1 MTTFADMVAHV
12 RQNLIGYSKD
22 QATITYLAQPMDA
35 NDTTFSVDTETSTA
49 ITRGIVEIEDEL
61 ILVKKF
67 DRSSGVVTVMAN
79 ESGRGVEGTTAASHA
94 VDTIVTSDPR
104 YPRIRIKEAIN
115 DTITSTYPDLWV
127 FGAYEFPK
135 NAAQFEYELPEE
147 VDEVYRVT
155 FNTIGP
161 SLIWQPMQ
169 NWRFNPQAT
178 TTVLGQTVTGK
189 TIQILD
195 RIVPGRAVRVVYKTK
210 PNVMTSNADVFETV
224 TGFPDRYKDMIE
236 YGATARML
244 GANEAARL
252 QQQSIESTER
262 APLVPT
268 GAATDAAKYYW
279 GLYYERLA
287 REQDRLADLYPTFT
301 HFLT

>member
-12 RQNLIGYSKD
+12 KQNLIGYSKD
-22 QATITYLAQPMDA
+22 QATITYLAQDMNA
-35 NDTTFSVDTETSTA
+35 TATTFSVDTETATA

-67 DRSSGVVTVMAN
+67 DRASGVVTVMAN
-79 ESGRGVEGTTAASHA
+79 LSGRGVEGTTAASH
-94 VDTIVTSDPR
+94 VTNTIVTSDPR
-104 YPRIRIKEAIN
+104 YPRIRMKEAIN
-115 DTITSTYPDLWV
+115 DTITSTYPDLFV
-127 FGAYEFPK
+127 FGSTEFQKVAP
-135 NAAQFEYELPEE
+135 QFEYELPDE

-155 FNTIGP
+155 FETIGP
-161 SLIWQPMQ
+161 SLIWQPSQ
-169 NWRFNPQAT
+169 SWRFNPQAT
-178 TTVLGQTVTGK
+178 LVVNGQARTGK
-189 TIQILD
+189 TLQIMD
-195 RIVPGRAVRVVYKTK
+195 RIVPGRRIRVVYKKK
-210 PNVMTSNADVFETV
+210 PNVLVNNSDNFETV
-224 TGFPDRYKDMIE
+224 TGFPDRMKDMIE

-252 QQQSIESTER
+252 QQQSVESTER
-262 APLVPT
+262 SPLVPT

-287 REQDRLADLYPTFT
+287 REQDRMADLFPTFT

>member
-12 RQNLIGYSKD
+12 KQNLIGYSKD

-35 NDTTFSVDTETSTA
+35 TDTTFSVDTETATA
-49 ITRGIVEIEDEL
+49 ITRGIIEIEDEL

-67 DRSSGVVTVMAN
+67 DRSSGVVNVMAN
-79 ESGRGVEGTTAASHA
+79 LNGRGVEGTTAASHA

-104 YPRIRIKEAIN
+104 YPKVRIKEAIN
-115 DTITSTYPDLWV
+115 DTIISTYPDLWV
-127 FGAYEFPK
+127 FGSTEFQKSAP
-135 NAAQFEYELPEE
+135 QFEYELPDE

-155 FNTIGP
+155 FDTIGP
-161 SLIWQPMQ
+161 SLIWQPSQ
-169 NWRFNPQAT
+169 SWRFNPQAT
-178 TTVLGQTVTGK
+178 LLVNGQAQTGK
-189 TIQILD
+189 TLQILD
-195 RIVPGRAVRVVYKTK
+195 RIVPGRRIRVVYKKK
-210 PNVMTSNADVFETV
+210 PSQLVNSTDNFEAV
-224 TGFPDRYKDMIE
+224 TGFPDRFHDMIE

-252 QQQSIESTER
+252 QQQSVESTER

-287 REQDRLADLYPTFT
+287 REQDRLADQFPTFT